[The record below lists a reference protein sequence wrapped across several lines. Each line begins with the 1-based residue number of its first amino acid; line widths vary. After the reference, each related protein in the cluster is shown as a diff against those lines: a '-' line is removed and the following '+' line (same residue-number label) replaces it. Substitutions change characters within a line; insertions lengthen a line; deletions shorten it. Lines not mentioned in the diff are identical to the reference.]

1 MQTKNMKKSIY
12 LISGIFTLLIVSCK
26 KADFNFEPS
35 LQNPEYK
42 INEDVISSHAI
53 QNSDSISLEHGQ
65 TVTSGL
71 FSSTNERFY
80 VINYYVN
87 SENKYSDKELEEMA
101 NNLYN
106 VTKENLI
113 NINEFDAVEIRF
125 QNSNKEIFKEVNFTL
140 EK

>member
-1 MQTKNMKKSIY
+1 MKKSIY

-42 INEDVISSHAI
+42 IDENVINQHAI
-53 QNSDSISLEHGQ
+53 SNNDSLNFEYGQ

-71 FSSTNERFY
+71 FAGTNKRFY
-80 VINYYVN
+80 VINYFVN
-87 SENKYSDKELEEMA
+87 SEDKYSDNELEEKA
-101 NNLYN
+101 SELNNLA
-106 VTKENLI
+106 KENLV

-125 QNSNKEIFKEVNFTL
+125 QNSNKEIFKEVDFTI
-140 EK
+140 KK